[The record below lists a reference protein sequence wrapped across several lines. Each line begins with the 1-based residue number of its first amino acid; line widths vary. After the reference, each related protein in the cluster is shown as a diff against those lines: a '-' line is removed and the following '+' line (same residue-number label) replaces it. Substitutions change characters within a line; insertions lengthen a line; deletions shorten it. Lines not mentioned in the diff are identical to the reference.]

1 MHALTQEN
9 EHHIVRTVE
18 NSCFLH
24 TQVKQVATLAELE
37 AILATSGDAIVCI
50 DFTATW
56 CGPCQQIA
64 PAFELMSTELPGI
77 VFLKVDV
84 DENEVCLSSICRK

>member
-1 MHALTQEN
+1 MQ
-9 EHHIVRTVE
+9 VRY
-18 NSCFLH
+18 
-24 TQVKQVATLAELE
+24 VATLAELD

-64 PAFELMSTELPGI
+64 PAFEMMSTELPDV

-84 DENEVCLSSICRK
+84 DENEVCFSSNLSEVMEATPPRDEFFDRVLDSFTH